1 MGFNHF
7 WKRGASTLKKRIK
20 PVKNVIINQ
29 TLKLSPDQKESN
41 NNISEN
47 ETFVENLKISFDLA
61 KISLNNELTR
71 SEKLDN
77 KFNFL
82 LVFVAGLITTLNIV
96 FPYSED
102 ISKCEFLINNIIVG
116 SFMACMLAS
125 CILIFI
131 GMIPRSHQAIDE
143 KIFTDMDFHSNHSQ
157 NVLGGY
163 IKGLSDSSKN
173 CHAINEKKAKILKA
187 AFILAMCS
195 FFFVCILLII
205 KIF

>member
-1 MGFNHF
+1 M
-7 WKRGASTLKKRIK
+7 KKKIK

-29 TLKLSPDQKESN
+29 TLKLASDKKESN
-41 NNISEN
+41 QNCSES
-47 ETFVENLKISFDLA
+47 ETFVENLKVSLDLA
-61 KISLNNELTR
+61 KISFNNELTR

-82 LVFVAGLITTLNIV
+82 LVFVAGLIATLNIV

-102 ISKCEFLINNIIVG
+102 IAKCEFLINNIIVG
-116 SFMACMLAS
+116 LFMACMLAS

-131 GMIPRSHQAIDE
+131 GMIPRSHKSIDE
-143 KIFTDMDFHSNHSQ
+143 KIFTDVSFHSTPSQ

-163 IKGLSDSSKN
+163 ITGLSDSSKN
-173 CHAINEKKAKILKA
+173 CYAINEKKAKILKV

-195 FFFVCILLII
+195 FFFICILIVT